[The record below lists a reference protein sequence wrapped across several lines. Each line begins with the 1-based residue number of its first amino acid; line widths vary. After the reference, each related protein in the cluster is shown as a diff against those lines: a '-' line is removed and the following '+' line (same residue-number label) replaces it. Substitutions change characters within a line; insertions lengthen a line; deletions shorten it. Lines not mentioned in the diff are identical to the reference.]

1 MLSSRRPHDATRTTI
16 RLVFHLVV
24 ITGTLT
30 CLGAGEIAAQQHP
43 LDRFLTDSTL
53 LVARL
58 DLDKARLPEALQA
71 IEGSNAKGLRL
82 VQKLRKWQQKSFIPL
97 LSDAGVREYYLVSDI
112 MDLQQGPGFL
122 VLPVPGPDGEAKA
135 AKLAESLQR
144 YIADHSLAVL
154 NDPNFRTVQAMG
166 SQVFIGHRQMLKRL
180 QNAESA
186 AREDIS
192 KRLAADSDAALDVW
206 LVPTAEYRELV
217 ADFPIPFPSQ
227 VADTWDEVCDRFE
240 WIGLHLSLV
249 PRIALQA
256 EIAAADEASAK
267 KWRDL
272 LVALRGMLDR
282 EFKERVQRAGRPE
295 PSNYQAIIF
304 RAVAQASVQ
313 QNGTMVQATAK
324 IDSPQASTRV
334 LAYALGSIAAALAK
348 TPEIEARNRLR
359 YQAIAMHNFHQD
371 HGSFPPSASYD
382 DNGKPL
388 LSWRVHLLPYL
399 GDEAVALYQRFRL
412 DEPWN
417 SPHNKTLIAKMPKV
431 FQDPSGK
438 VKEPGMTRIV
448 VPIGEG
454 FVFDGSETGVRVRDI
469 RDGTSNTI
477 MMIEA
482 APESAVIWTRPQ
494 DLVIDPKDPLKGV
507 VAAGQ
512 SHFNVLAVDGALHR
526 IPGTIDKKK
535 FMALLTRDGREV
547 IGGWE

>member
-1 MLSSRRPHDATRTTI
+1 MFSSRRPHDATRTTI
-16 RLVFHLVV
+16 RLALHVAV
-24 ITGTLT
+24 IAGMVT
-30 CLGAGEIAAQQHP
+30 CWGAGEIAAQQHP

-58 DLDKARLPEALQA
+58 DLDKAKLPEALQA
-71 IEGSNAKGLRL
+71 IGGSNAKGLQL

-97 LSDAGVREYYLVSDI
+97 LSDAGVRKFYLVSDI

-144 YIADHSLAVL
+144 YIADHSLAML
-154 NDPNFRTVQAMG
+154 NDPNFRTVQALG

-180 QNAESA
+180 QNAEPA
-186 AREDIS
+186 ARDDIS
-192 KRLAADSDAALDVW
+192 RRLAADSDAALDVW

-217 ADFPIPFPSQ
+217 AEFPIPFPPQ

-240 WIGLHLSLV
+240 WVGLHFSVV

-256 EIAAADEASAK
+256 DIAAADEAAAK

-282 EFKERVQRAGRPE
+282 EFKEGVQRAGRPG
-295 PSNYQAIIF
+295 PSNYQAIILK
-304 RAVAQASVQ
+304 AIAQASVQ
-313 QNGTMVQATAK
+313 QNGTIVQATAK
-324 IDSPQASTRV
+324 IDSPQASTGV
-334 LAYALGSIAAALAK
+334 LAYALGTIASALAK
-348 TPEIEARNRLR
+348 TPEIAAGNQLR

-371 HGSFPPSASYD
+371 HRSLPPSASFD

-388 LSWRVHLLPYL
+388 LSWRVHVLPYL
-399 GDEAVALYQRFRL
+399 GNEAAALYQRFHL
-412 DEPWN
+412 NEPWN
-417 SPHNKTLIAKMPKV
+417 SPHNKALIAQMPKV
-431 FQDPSGK
+431 FQDPRGK

-448 VPIGEG
+448 VPIGKG
-454 FVFDGSETGVRVRDI
+454 FVFDGSETGVRFRDI

-482 APESAVIWTRPQ
+482 APESAVIWTRPV
-494 DLVIDPKDPLKGV
+494 DLVIDPKNPLKGV
-507 VAAGQ
+507 VAAAE
-512 SHFNVLAVDGALHR
+512 SHFNVLAVDGAVHR
-526 IPGTIDKKK
+526 IPSTIDKKK